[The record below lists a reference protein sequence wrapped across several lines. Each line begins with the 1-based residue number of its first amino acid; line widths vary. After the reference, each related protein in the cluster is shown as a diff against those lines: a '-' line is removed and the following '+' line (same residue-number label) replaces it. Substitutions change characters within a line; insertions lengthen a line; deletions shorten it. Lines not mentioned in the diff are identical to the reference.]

1 MSVVAFII
9 DVIFR
14 HALTYLTTP
23 ELLYPPF
30 LGLQGNGQPQPYP
43 GFDQM
48 VGATSDPKP
57 GTYSPYPSLNSV
69 VASNWPAPIAF
80 PPQAATPTLLGKG

>member
-1 MSVVAFII
+1 MLFSQ
-9 DVIFR
+9 
-14 HALTYLTTP
+14 HALTNLTSL
-23 ELLYPPF
+23 ELLYSPF

-57 GTYSPYPSLNSV
+57 GAYPHYPCLNPGA
-69 VASNWPAPIAF
+69 ASNWQAPYPF
-80 PPQAATPTLLGKG
+80 LHQAATPTVLGKG